1 VATTL
6 NASCFVE
13 EAASTNKERR
23 ERSTT
28 VPVNRIIGP
37 KSSILIAT
45 ILEEIRENFSLGRH
59 GQHVHSTGTF
69 HVLSASMS
77 VSMTFYLVGGSGC
90 AAHHAH
96 HPKVTNLEIAVPTRL
111 ICAAEKD
118 ILVSVG
124 CAKAN
129 KNGVAGQE
137 CTLFAMRVCPS

>member
-1 VATTL
+1 M
-6 NASCFVE
+6 
-13 EAASTNKERR
+13 
-23 ERSTT
+23 
-28 VPVNRIIGP
+28 
-37 KSSILIAT
+37 
-45 ILEEIRENFSLGRH
+45 
-59 GQHVHSTGTF
+59 HSTGTF